1 MLSVHKMGL
10 FCGYKAS
17 KCGAAAQRDRCRD
30 GKTIRGEEK
39 ATRSEEKAIRGN
51 GKTTREEMC
60 LVVAITYL
68 GQMAKKALPL
78 PDIDA

>member
-17 KCGAAAQRDRCRD
+17 KCCAAAQRDRCRD
-30 GKTIRGEEK
+30 GKT
-39 ATRSEEKAIRGN
+39 IRGN